1 MVLSALTDLASTG
14 LQSSLKP
21 ARISPLTGKPRSA
34 PTIDYSAQIFS
45 ASLGNSADKNAL
57 TLKAL
62 ERDIKRLQ
70 GLKVD
75 ITPADAKQLAK
86 LEDEIKRIEKRAG
99 PDGLSSSDIE
109 TRSEL
114 YRDAFKI
121 LGKEFV
127 DLEADQT
134 LKNLSKAVDKLLE
147 PKLVGEKNDRLER
160 LRRLSNNL
168 EVAFIGGNRSKTL
181 LTQLAN
187 VQKQISDLV
196 PPRLIS
202 ELSLSDKR
210 AYDIL
215 VAKVNERAGVEMILP
230 AKKREQIEKIQ
241 SVMSQLGG

>member
-1 MVLSALTDLASTG
+1 MVLSALTDAASVG
-14 LQSSLKP
+14 LQSALKSP
-21 ARISPLTGKPRSA
+21 RISPLTGKSRTA
-34 PTIDYSAQIFS
+34 PAIDYSAEIF
-45 ASLGNSADKNAL
+45 AATQGNAADKNAL
-57 TLKAL
+57 TLKAF

-99 PDGLSSSDIE
+99 PEGLSTSDIE
-109 TRSEL
+109 TRAEL

-127 DLEADQT
+127 DLEADET
-134 LKNLSKAVDKLLE
+134 LKNLSKAVDQLLE
-147 PKLVGEKNDRLER
+147 PKLIGEKKDRLER

-168 EVAFIGGNRSKTL
+168 EVAFIGGNRSKIL

-202 ELSLSDKR
+202 DLSLSDKR

-215 VAKVNERAGVEMILP
+215 VTKVNERAGVEMILP
-230 AKKREQIEKIQ
+230 ANKREQIEKIQ

>member
-1 MVLSALTDLASTG
+1 MVFSALTDVASQG
-14 LQSSLKP
+14 LQSSLKS
-21 ARISPLTGKPRSA
+21 ARISPLTGKPRFQPSK
-34 PTIDYSAQIFS
+34 DYSAEIFG
-45 ASLGNSADKNAL
+45 ATQGNQADKNAL
-57 TLKAL
+57 TLKAM

-86 LEDEIKRIEKRAG
+86 FQDEIQRIEKRAG
-99 PDGLSSSDIE
+99 PGGLS
-109 TRSEL
+109 TSEIKDRAAA
-114 YRDAFKI
+114 YRGAFKI

-127 DLEADQT
+127 DLESDLT

-147 PKLVGEKNDRLER
+147 PKLVGEKKSRLER

-168 EVAFIGGNRSKTL
+168 EVAFIGGNRSKIL
-181 LTQLAN
+181 LNQLVN

-202 ELSLSDKR
+202 ELSTGDQR

-215 VAKVNERAGVEMILP
+215 VEKVNARAGVEMILP
-230 AKKREQIEKIQ
+230 ANRRLQIEKLQ
-241 SVMSQLGG
+241 STMAQFGG